1 MTNVPGNTSYFS
13 FQLLSEVLL
22 VKAQFPSR
30 LARADTGVI
39 SEYCAAITHCTKSK
53 SWLSILS
60 RVTGGPW
67 NPEAWRLIIR
77 NNWLPPQGAPPS
89 PSSFLLLD
97 PEKDK
102 THILTH
108 THTHSLTYSNSVI
121 RKLPSDWSDD
131 LIWQWQS
138 IQLTLLRPYLGPSA
152 TNCWVR
158 EQGKNLS
165 DMWVVL
171 FFNVHFFS

>member
-60 RVTGGPW
+60 RFTGGPW

-108 THTHSLTYSNSVI
+108 THTHSLTYTHTVLKFPQETLQEQRVAISEHVMTCL
-121 RKLPSDWSDD
+121 KVHQLP
-131 LIWQWQS
+131 
-138 IQLTLLRPYLGPSA
+138 PYKKK
-152 TNCWVR
+152 
-158 EQGKNLS
+158 KNLAMS
-165 DMWVVL
+165 L
-171 FFNVHFFS
+171 K